1 MKRTNRNTILI
12 ATATLFAGLLAGWII
27 FGGNPV
33 PATAMQEHDH
43 GVEMEDETTWTCS
56 MHPQIRQSEPGDC
69 PICGMDLIPLEND
82 DSNGADPMAISMSPA
97 AMQLASV
104 STSTPMRM
112 LPAKEVRLNGKV
124 AADERRITSQSSHV
138 PGRIEQLQV
147 NFTGAFVRK
156 GQTIATVYSPD
167 LVTAQEE
174 LLEAYKISE
183 SQPGL
188 FRAAREKLKNWKL
201 TEEQVDQLLTSGNTM
216 ENFPVKAD
224 VSGFVTKKMVHP
236 GDYVTRGET
245 LYEITDLSRVW
256 ILFDLYETDIPWVSV
271 NDPVEFIVRS
281 LPGKTFEGKITYI
294 DPVIDPLTRIAKAR
308 VSIPNGGAELKP
320 EMFVSGTVKARLEDA
335 GEVMVIPESAV
346 MWTGTRSVVFVKQT
360 TDQGVGFSMRKIT
373 LGPSLGDSYIV
384 QEGLDFSEEIA
395 VQGTFSIDAAAQLAG
410 KPSMMNP
417 EGTSTRTG
425 HDHGGKMD
433 GGEMSGNATPG
444 DWTTGTQ
451 LPEEEISAGDVPG
464 MKAGAAIQG
473 QDHLAERADLSDGA
487 RKALVPVFTDY
498 FSLTEQLA
506 NDDFQQA
513 QQSARALKESLG
525 KVDMRAFS
533 GDAHAIWM
541 DHLASLE
548 KATEDVGS
556 YQSIEALRIAF
567 IGISNAMIALAH
579 SFGSPDETIY
589 LQHCPMADN
598 DKGADWLSLQK
609 EIRNPYFGDMMLKCG
624 ETKDTIEYFKK

>member
-1 MKRTNRNTILI
+1 MLI

-27 FGGNPV
+27 FGGAPL
-33 PATAMQEHDH
+33 PETAMQEHDH
-43 GVEMEDETTWTCS
+43 AAETKGETTWTCS
-56 MHPQIRQSEPGDC
+56 MHPQIRQPEPGDC
-69 PICGMDLIPLEND
+69 PICGMDLISLEND

-97 AMQLASV
+97 AMQLASI
-104 STSTPMRM
+104 STSAPMRM
-112 LPAKEVRLNGKV
+112 LPEKEVRLNGKV
-124 AADERRITSQSSHV
+124 AADERRIISQSSHV
-138 PGRIEQLQV
+138 PGRIEQLHV

-174 LLEAYKISE
+174 LLEAYKIRE

-201 TEEQVDQLLTSGNTM
+201 TEEQVDQLLATGKTM

-224 VSGFVTKKMVHP
+224 VSGYVTNKMVHP
-236 GDYVTRGET
+236 GDYVTRGEP

-256 ILFDLYETDIPWVSV
+256 ILFDLYETDIPWISV
-271 NDPVEFIVRS
+271 NDPVEFIIRS
-281 LPGKTFEGKITYI
+281 LPGKTFGGKITYI
-294 DPVIDPLTRIAKAR
+294 DPVIDPLTRVAKAR
-308 VSIPNGGAELKP
+308 VSVPNGEAELKP
-320 EMFVSGTVKARLEDA
+320 EMFVSGTVQTRLEDA

-395 VQGTFSIDAAAQLAG
+395 VHGTFSIDAAAQLAG

-417 EGTSTRTG
+417 EGTSTMTD

-433 GGEMSGNATPG
+433 GGEMAGSETPG

-451 LPEEEISAGDVPG
+451 VPEVEISAGDAPG
-464 MKAGAAIQG
+464 MKAGAAIPG
-473 QDHLAERADLSDGA
+473 QDHLSERADLSDGA
-487 RKALVPVFTDY
+487 KKELIPVYTDY

-506 NDDFQQA
+506 SDDFEQA

-525 KVDMRAFS
+525 KVDMEAFS

-556 YQSIEALRIAF
+556 YQSIEALRSAF

-624 ETKDTIEYFKK
+624 ETKDTLENSKK